1 MEEGAE
7 GGEEGQAGAGHPRLT
22 AAAPFAIVAVVGLWL
37 TRSFWFPGSFVV
49 GFDTYAYSGPNLEVT
64 ERALRNWRLPVLN
77 DLIFGG
83 VPHLGNPSALA
94 LYPPQWLTLPFGT
107 NRSMGLLVAAHVVLL
122 GVGMVVLARRLGV
135 SRVGATG
142 AAVVA
147 MAAGSTLT
155 KALQRHHIIQKW
167 VEESEEAA

>member
-22 AAAPFAIVAVVGLWL
+22 AAAPFAVVTLVDLWL
-37 TRSFWFPGSFVV
+37 TRSFWFPGSYVV

-94 LYPPQWLTLPFGT
+94 LYPAQLLTMPFGT

-122 GVGMVVLARRLGV
+122 GVGMVVLARRVGV
-135 SRVGATG
+135 GRVGATAG
-142 AAVVA
+142 AVVG

-155 KALQRHHIIQKW
+155 KSL
-167 VEESEEAA
+167 